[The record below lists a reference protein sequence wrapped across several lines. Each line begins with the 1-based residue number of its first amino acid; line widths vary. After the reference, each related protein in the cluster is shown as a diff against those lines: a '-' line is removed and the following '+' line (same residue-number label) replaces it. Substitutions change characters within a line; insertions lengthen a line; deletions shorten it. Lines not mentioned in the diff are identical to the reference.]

1 MMSEDMAE
9 KKLRGSGGFAIATIT
24 DQEQKMANLGG
35 PELFLAGIGRLS
47 QDRFIKYHCN
57 KCEREFEGSPTL
69 TYENPNEDLGEGVTL
84 VEKGEYKCRACNATI
99 AQYRKFEAP
108 SQLPPPSLQKTASQP
123 MVEAPA
129 PVAVEGFVS
138 IQSLV
143 GMAAYD
149 GEAMLVGRVQE
160 VGLRKA
166 GGKAQISI
174 KIASASGESKEYQWE
189 GISKIGDIILLQ
201 SAAAKTG
208 KCASCGAQNE
218 SDAQFCEECGAK
230 LS

>member
-9 KKLRGSGGFAIATIT
+9 KKLRGSGGYAIATVT

-47 QDRFIKYHCN
+47 QDRFIKYFCN

-108 SQLPPPSLQKTASQP
+108 SQLPPPSLQKTSQP
-123 MVEAPA
+123 AAVQAPA
-129 PVAVEGFVS
+129 PVEGFVS

-149 GEAMLVGRVQE
+149 SEAMLVGRVEE
-160 VGLRKA
+160 VGLRRT
-166 GGKAQISI
+166 GGKAQITI
-174 KIASASGESKEYQWE
+174 KIASASGEKKEHQWD

-201 SAAAKTG
+201 SAAKSAAG
-208 KCASCGAQNE
+208 KCVSCGAQNE
-218 SDAQFCEECGAK
+218 PDAQFCEECGAK

>member
-9 KKLRGSGGFAIATIT
+9 KKLRGSGGFAIASIT

-47 QDRFIKYHCN
+47 QDRFIKYFCN

-84 VEKGEYKCRACNATI
+84 VEKGEYKCRACSATI

-108 SQLPPPSLQKTASQP
+108 SQTPPPSLQKKEQP
-123 MVEAPA
+123 KVEAPA
-129 PVAVEGFVS
+129 PFAIEGFVS

-149 GEAMLVGRVQE
+149 SEAMLVGRVQE
-160 VGLRKA
+160 VGLRRA
-166 GGKAQISI
+166 GGKAQISV
-174 KIASASGESKEYQWE
+174 KIASASGENKEYQWD

-201 SAAAKTG
+201 SAAKAG

-218 SDAQFCEECGAK
+218 PDAQFCEECGAK